1 MAKKETKLSKARE
14 IYREVHLQ
22 NVQDPRKEFIKRLE
36 AWHIEKYGVAA
47 KEKLAPSYYQMLNME
62 ADSKSG
68 GVYHHHKNMH
78 VKPTVVEQPLTI
90 VEVALE
96 EVAAA
101 VQEPIQEV
109 KADEVEMKWK
119 VVIGEME
126 HHFATRDEARQYK
139 KDMGGKIEKIA

>member
-36 AWHIEKYGVAA
+36 AWHLEKYGTAA

-62 ADSKSG
+62 AASKSG

-78 VKPTVVEQPLTI
+78 VKPTVVEPIQI
-90 VEVALE
+90 VDVPAVE

-109 KADEVEMKWK
+109 NAPTGNWK
-119 VVIGEME
+119 VTIGDVA
-126 HHFATRDEARQYK
+126 HYFDTREEARQYK
-139 KDMGGKIEKIA
+139 KDMGGKIEKVA